1 MEHIINLG
9 VQAVILTYS
18 QSHFYDPEN
27 PSAHVP
33 DVNATYWDVVGL
45 IRSIAVKVNCTLAV
59 SRYALTLLLHWQQHT
74 SSKRK
79 DLFMNVQK
87 DAGIN
92 PTQLMVD
99 MPVRWSSTLNMLTH
113 AIEKVKVRFIH

>member
-1 MEHIINLG
+1 M
-9 VQAVILTYS
+9 TYS
-18 QSHFYDPEN
+18 QLHFYDPEN

-33 DVNATYWDVVGL
+33 DMNATYQDVVGL
-45 IRSIAVKVNCTLAV
+45 IHSIVVKVNCMLAV

-87 DAGIN
+87 DARIN
-92 PTQLMVD
+92 PTQLIVD
-99 MPVRWSSTLNMLTH
+99 MPVHWSSTLNMLTH